1 MSDSEN
7 EHEEE
12 QELDLSNVRRDSRRL
27 LCSCVPAAGSGPHAD
42 CGVARSRT
50 WSPNTK
56 PPLILPTVRALA
68 RRQAGA
74 ACCGCRIAVTA
85 CVARAGVLG
94 EVIRKCKAGVKIVD
108 VCAAGDDAI
117 VQCAPWRLACSTR
130 TQS

>member
-12 QELDLSNVRRDSRRL
+12 QELDLSNVRRDWCRL
-27 LCSCVPAAGSGPHAD
+27 LCSCVSAADSGAHAD
-42 CGVARSRT
+42 CGVVRSLT

-56 PPLILPTVRALA
+56 PPLISPTVRALA
-68 RRQAGA
+68 GKQEGA
-74 ACCGCRIAVTA
+74 AWCGFHIAVTA
-85 CVARAGVLG
+85 CVACAGVLG

-117 VQCAPWRLACSTR
+117 VQCAPGASPAPHAG
-130 TQS
+130 S